1 MAIANTMRMGAEGI
15 KIQISGR
22 LNGAEMARSEM
33 YKEGRTPLHTFR
45 ADIDYCHAEALTKVG
60 LLGIKFGFVEVKF
73 MVRRSWLR
81 TLRKARKVVVEAI
94 AETMAERTSKER
106 KIIANE
112 FDF

>member
-1 MAIANTMRMGAEGI
+1 
-15 KIQISGR
+15 
-22 LNGAEMARSEM
+22 
-33 YKEGRTPLHTFR
+33 
-45 ADIDYCHAEALTKVG
+45 
-60 LLGIKFGFVEVKF
+60 VKF